1 MKTIAITSKT
11 SMNVPARFTMAELIT
26 ANPGVKYPTLNA
38 RVDKL
43 VKSGEL
49 LEVATVKTGTGRGR
63 AALVYA
69 LKDASLSPKDKND
82 PLYQAKKQG
91 RLIPIVSVT
100 VTETPAVAPVVAET
114 VTVPVEVVQNHV
126 DPTENLVPSTPET
139 SA

>member
-1 MKTIAITSKT
+1 MKTLAITSKT
-11 SMNVPARFTMAELIT
+11 SMNVPARFTMAELEA

-43 VKSGEL
+43 VKSGDL

-69 LKDASLSPKDKND
+69 LKDASLNPKDKSD

-91 RLIPIVSVT
+91 RFVPVVT
-100 VTETPAVAPVVAET
+100 VATTVPATAET
-114 VTVPVEVVQNHV
+114 VTVPVEVVADTTPAAV
-126 DPTENLVPSTPET
+126 TETAV
-139 SA
+139 